1 MPKYNTNIS
10 KLPSVKLNIKTQAKN
25 KQSTN
30 YTSDTVCQ
38 VLYGL
43 IYAKIM
49 YTRQA
54 TFARLKS
61 TKNECLCLREHHMH
75 STVFF
80 L

>member
-43 IYAKIM
+43 IYAKINVHP
-49 YTRQA
+49 TSHFCKA
-54 TFARLKS
+54 TEYKQ
-61 TKNECLCLREHHMH
+61 
-75 STVFF
+75 
-80 L
+80 